1 MYEYL
6 CQHPLVVRGK
16 RRETHYF
23 DWRYNH
29 KIADSDAAA
38 HLKFYMNFF
47 HAEALDKHISL
58 ITGESTPSY
67 LLHTCVVWLLFYVF
81 CLFLHVFVDSFLL
94 YRGYTETFRVFT
106 NTFLPCHKS
115 LNHTHITP
123 FKRTTSQRCCH
134 SPYAAH
140 LSLGQTDCHAAEP
153 H

>member
-29 KIADSDAAA
+29 KIVDSDATA
-38 HLKFYMNFF
+38 HLKYYMNFF

-67 LLHTCVVWLLFYVF
+67 LLHT
-81 CLFLHVFVDSFLL
+81 
-94 YRGYTETFRVFT
+94 
-106 NTFLPCHKS
+106 
-115 LNHTHITP
+115 
-123 FKRTTSQRCCH
+123 
-134 SPYAAH
+134 
-140 LSLGQTDCHAAEP
+140 
-153 H
+153 